1 MKTLLTG
8 GARSGKSAY
17 ALMLAGHSAGA
28 KIFIATAEARD
39 AEMRARIDKHKT
51 ERGPGWITV
60 EEPLALAEMVSV
72 HGAAGNCIVV
82 DCLTLWTSNML
93 EQVDD
98 AAFARR
104 ADALAAAVAGVAAEV
119 IVVTNEVGLGIVPA
133 DPVSRAYRDRLG
145 LVNARMAGVCGRVLL
160 MVAGL
165 PLVIKGK

>member
-17 ALMLAGHSAGA
+17 ALMLAEKAPGG

-39 AEMRARIDKHKT
+39 AEMRARIEKHKT

-60 EEPLALAEMVSV
+60 EEPLALAETVNV
-72 HGAAGNCIVV
+72 HGGAENCIVV

-93 EQVDD
+93 EQFDD
-98 AAFARR
+98 AMFAQK
-104 ADALAAAVAGVAAEV
+104 ADELAAAVAGVAAEV

-133 DPVSRAYRDRLG
+133 DPISRAYRDRLG
-145 LVNARMAGVCGRVLL
+145 LVNARLAAVCGRVLL

-165 PLVIKGK
+165 PLMIKGK